1 MMATKTYQSDVNKRM
16 TERAR
21 LIAMFAGISGLI
33 VNLFVCLVY
42 AVIGEANA
50 LLYTEVAIYAVLLVV
65 ITWSAYIRFRVN
77 ELFTTSLLCIFAVF
91 WSCTFIEGALGY
103 TAAAVDYP
111 LILFVPLFLVIMLEY
126 RILFYMAPIQAA
138 CVFYYTQHYAIESI
152 GPHWSMGEQ
161 MAYGVIMAGL
171 SGFSFCGL
179 GVVSYARQRADTRM
193 FDLVSEKEELAS
205 IDGLTGLMNRRAF
218 MEKLRRLWT
227 HQSTIEIA
235 FIDLDHFKPLN
246 DQYGHA
252 IGDLVLQTVAK
263 RLEAVPGV
271 LASAR
276 LGGDEFAVVLN
287 TPSRPG
293 AANHV
298 LTRMH
303 EALTADIPSDAGLLT
318 IGGSIGYASGITLKQ
333 SLASMLRSADAA
345 MRRAKS
351 SRLNWVKFDPRID
364 NAALASSTL
373 ELELKTAIKNG
384 QIKAAV
390 QPIADAKTRKVVAYE
405 LLTRWTNSGFER
417 DPSPKDFIPVAE
429 KLGLLN
435 NILWVTLDEALT
447 HLKLTD
453 QKLAVNV
460 SPAQLLATDF
470 LSTLQSVLAKHKAAP
485 SLITLEITEEVAFR
499 NVDRN
504 VAVLKEARSLGMSIA
519 LDDFGTGYSSL
530 AMLDTLPL
538 DKLKIDQSFVRKS
551 NQSEQSKSIL
561 LAAIR
566 LARQLG
572 LQSCVE
578 GIESSEVA
586 ARVAILGADTIQG
599 YWLGRPQLVTQR
611 AMELKEAS

>member
-1 MMATKTYQSDVNKRM
+1 MATETYQSDVNKRM

-21 LIAMFAGISGLI
+21 LIALFAGLSGLV
-33 VNLFVCLVY
+33 VNFLVCIAY
-42 AVIGEANA
+42 AIIGEASTI
-50 LLYTEVAIYAVLLVV
+50 LYTEVAIYAVLLAL
-65 ITWSAYIRFRVN
+65 ITWSAYARFRVN
-77 ELFTTSLLCIFAVF
+77 EVFTVSLLCIFAVF
-91 WSCTFIEGALGY
+91 WSCTFIEGALGHD
-103 TAAAVDYP
+103 AAAIDYP

-126 RILFYMAPIQAA
+126 RLLFYTAPIQAA
-138 CVFYYTQHYAIESI
+138 CVFFYTRDYAIESI
-152 GPHWSMGEQ
+152 GPDWSTGDQ
-161 MAYGVIMAGL
+161 MAYTAIMAAL

-252 IGDLVLQTVAK
+252 IGDFVLQTVAE
-263 RLEAVPGV
+263 RIEAVPGV

-276 LGGDEFAVVLN
+276 LGGDEFAVVLKTPAHRGAVDEVLATLCN
-287 TPSRPG
+287 T
-293 AANHV
+293 
-298 LTRMH
+298 
-303 EALTADIPSDAGLLT
+303 LTADIRSDAGSLT
-318 IGGSIGYASGITLKQ
+318 IGASIGYACGVTLKQ
-333 SLASMLRSADAA
+333 SLASLLRSADAA

-351 SRLNWVKFDPRID
+351 SRLGWVKFDPRID

-373 ELELKTAIKNG
+373 ELELKAAIRNG

-390 QPIADAKTRKVVAYE
+390 QPIANAKTRKVVAYE
-405 LLTRWTNSGFER
+405 LLTRWTDSGFER

-435 NILWVTLDEALT
+435 DILWLTLDEALT
-447 HLKLTD
+447 HMDLTD

-470 LSTLQSVLAKHKAAP
+470 LSTLEQVLDRHEVSP
-485 SLITLEITEEVAFR
+485 SALTLEITEEVAFR
-499 NVDRN
+499 NVERN
-504 VAVLKEARSLGMSIA
+504 VAVLKEARALGMTIA

-551 NQSEQSKSIL
+551 SQSKQSKSIL

-566 LARQLG
+566 LAKQLG

-586 ARVAILGADTIQG
+586 ARVAVFGADTIQG
-599 YWLGRPQLVTQR
+599 YWLGRPVLVSQR
-611 AMELKEAS
+611 AAEMKVAS

>member
-1 MMATKTYQSDVNKRM
+1 MNVGHAYQTDVNERM
-16 TERAR
+16 TERLR
-21 LIAMFAGISGLI
+21 LIALWAGSTGLL
-33 VNLFVCLVY
+33 VNVFVCLVY
-42 AVIGEANA
+42 MVTGNGSP
-50 LLYTEVAIYAVLLVV
+50 LLYTEVGIYAALLSFIV
-65 ITWSAYIRFRVN
+65 WSAYTRFRVKHM
-77 ELFTTSLLCIFAVF
+77 FVTTSLCILAVF
-91 WSCTFIEGALGY
+91 WIWTFLEGAIGH
-103 TAAAVDYP
+103 TAVFEFP
-111 LILFVPLFLVIMLEY
+111 LVLFIPLFLVIMLDY
-126 RILFYMAPIQAA
+126 QILLSLAPVQAM
-138 CVFYYTQHYAIESI
+138 CVFFFTRDHAIDSI
-152 GPHWSMGEQ
+152 GPYWSASDQ
-161 MAYGVIMAGL
+161 IAYAVTMAGF
-171 SGFSFCGL
+171 SGFSFCAL
-179 GVVSYARQRADTRM
+179 GIVSYARERTDSRM
-193 FDLVSEKEELAS
+193 FDLVTEKEALAS
-205 IDGLTGLMNRRAF
+205 RDGLTGLMNRRAF
-218 MEKLRRLWT
+218 MDELRRLWA

-252 IGDLVLQTVAK
+252 MGDFVLKTVAD
-263 RLEAVPGV
+263 RIAETPGV

-276 LGGDEFAVVLN
+276 LGGDEFAVVLRP
-287 TPSRPG
+287 PSG
-293 AANHV
+293 TESADDILALLHQN
-298 LTRMH
+298 
-303 EALTADIPSDAGLLT
+303 LTADIASDAGLLT
-318 IGGSIGYASGITLKQ
+318 IGGSIGYASGNTLKQ
-333 SLASMLRSADAA
+333 SLASLLRSADAA

-351 SRLNWVKFDPRID
+351 LRFGWVKFDPRID

-373 ELELKTAIKNG
+373 EIELKAAIKNG

-435 NILWVTLDEALT
+435 DILWVTLDEALT
-447 HLKLTD
+447 YLSLTD

-470 LSTLQSVLAKHKAAP
+470 LSTLQNVLAKHRVPPAK
-485 SLITLEITEEVAFR
+485 ITLEITEEVAFR

-504 VAVLKEARSLGMSIA
+504 VAVLKEARALGMSIA

-530 AMLDTLPL
+530 SMLDTLPL

-566 LARQLG
+566 LGKQLG

-586 ARVAILGADTIQG
+586 ARVAVFGADTIQG
-599 YWLGRPQLVTQR
+599 YWLGRPQLVTPK
-611 AMELKEAS
+611 ALELKQAS

>member
-1 MMATKTYQSDVNKRM
+1 MIVGHTFQTDVNVRM
-16 TERAR
+16 TERMR
-21 LIAMFAGISGLI
+21 VIALWAGITGLL

-42 AVIGEANA
+42 TITGYGNS
-50 LLYTEVAIYAVLLVV
+50 LLYTEVGIYAALLGF
-65 ITWSAYIRFRVN
+65 IAWSAYTRFHVKQM
-77 ELFTTSLLCIFAVF
+77 FAVTSLCILVVF
-91 WSCTFIEGALGY
+91 WISTFLEGVLGQ
-103 TAAAVDYP
+103 AAAFEFP
-111 LILFVPLFLVIMLEY
+111 LILFVPLFLVIMLEH
-126 RILFYMAPIQAA
+126 RILFSLAPVQAV
-138 CVFYYTQHYAIESI
+138 CVFLFTSSYAIESI
-152 GPHWSMGEQ
+152 GPHWSSADQ
-161 MAYGVIMAGL
+161 LAYAILMAVF
-171 SGFSFCGL
+171 SGFSFFAL
-179 GVVSYARQRADTRM
+179 GIVSYARQRADTRM
-193 FDLVSEKEELAS
+193 YDLVTEKEALAS

-218 MEKLRRLWT
+218 MDKLRQLWT

-252 IGDLVLQTVAK
+252 IGDAVLQTVAK
-263 RLEAVPGV
+263 RISVAPGV
-271 LASAR
+271 LAAAR
-276 LGGDEFAVVLN
+276 LGGDEFAIVLN
-287 TPSRPG
+287 TTSRPS
-293 AANHV
+293 AVDEV
-298 LTRMH
+298 LTGLH
-303 EALTADIPSDAGLLT
+303 HSLTEDIVSEVGLLT

-351 SRLNWVKFDPRID
+351 SRLGWVKFDPRID
-364 NAALASSTL
+364 NAALVSSTL
-373 ELELKTAIKNG
+373 EIELKAAIKNG

-390 QPIADAKTRKVVAYE
+390 QPIADAKTRQVVAYE

-429 KLGLLN
+429 NLGLLN
-435 NILWVTLDEALT
+435 DILWVTLDEALT
-447 HLKLTD
+447 HMHLKD
-453 QKLAVNV
+453 HKLAVNV

-470 LSTLQSVLAKHKAAP
+470 LSSLTAILNRHDVLP

-504 VAVLKEARSLGMSIA
+504 VAVLEEARALGMSIA

-530 AMLDTLPL
+530 SMLDTLPL

-551 NQSEQSKSIL
+551 NQSQQSKSIL

-566 LARQLG
+566 LAKQLG

-586 ARVAILGADTIQG
+586 ARVAVFGADTIQG
-599 YWLGRPQLVTQR
+599 YWIGRPQLVTQR
-611 AMELKEAS
+611 SVELKAAS